1 MPTTVA
7 LQYPDAVAVINA
19 YLRAALVAAGRAV
32 PVVSRVPNP
41 RPTEF
46 VKVQRTGGPEV
57 MPMVDGAQITVEC
70 WAATSGDA
78 MDIARAARRLIKN
91 MEGTVQSGESVHRV
105 VEVGGPQDFPDP
117 ASETPRASF
126 TVQVQIRGRA
136 A

>member
-1 MPTTVA
+1 MPTVA
-7 LQYPDAVAVINA
+7 LEYPDAVAVVNV

-32 PVVSRVPNP
+32 PVVSRIPNP
-41 RPTEF
+41 RPAAF
-46 VKVQRTGGPEV
+46 IRVQRTGGPEV
-57 MPMVDGAQITVEC
+57 MPMVDGAQVTVDC
-70 WAATSGDA
+70 WAATDADA
-78 MDIARAARRLIKN
+78 MDIAREARRLIKN

-117 ASETPRASF
+117 VSAAPRATF